1 MKQRI
6 LLLSVLGALILTGQG
21 TVFRNPSSSASPN
34 PVYVVRGLNYQP
46 QRAAFIDS
54 AGNMGGVIGNLS
66 DCVRVDGTSGA
77 CGSGGGGGGSV
88 VFVDHEAPGGSI
100 NGSNA
105 SFTLA
110 VTPTTG
116 SLSLYRNGLL
126 QRAGID
132 FTLSAA
138 AITFSTAP
146 GSGDWLD
153 ASYRH

>member
-1 MKQRI
+1 MNRKL
-6 LLLSVLGALILTGQG
+6 LLLSVLSALILTGQG
-21 TVFRNPSSSASPN
+21 TVFRNPNSSPTPN
-34 PVYVVRGLNYQP
+34 PVYVTRGLNYQP

-54 AGNMGGVIGNLS
+54 AGNIGGVIGNLS

-77 CGSGGGGGGSV
+77 CGTGGGGGGGV
-88 VFVDHEAPGGSI
+88 VFVDHEAPTGSV

-110 VTPTTG
+110 ITPTTG

-126 QRAGID
+126 QKAGTD